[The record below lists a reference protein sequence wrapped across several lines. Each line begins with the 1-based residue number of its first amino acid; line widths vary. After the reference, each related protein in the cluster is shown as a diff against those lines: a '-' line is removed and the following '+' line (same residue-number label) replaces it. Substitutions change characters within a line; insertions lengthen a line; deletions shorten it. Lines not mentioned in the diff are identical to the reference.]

1 MFNLAIPAKRRRC
14 ALEGG
19 FAAVFLL
26 FGMTPAPALDANDV
40 RSLLQNRVP
49 EETIL
54 NLVRADGTIYITN
67 EEADGFRA
75 LGASENL
82 VAALRPRATVLPPA
96 PGPAAADSG
105 QPVVPLGITLIGAH
119 PPRRDKDGWLSI
131 SNYDSTTYYLMVSE
145 SEKRIFVSRNPNGGL
160 AVGPGRNEI
169 INLRKHDYKLYGDS
183 GRDLKVKIRKG
194 ETTSLSLN
202 PFGVVG
208 NSGIIGVAVD
218 REKTRSE
225 TLFDVYS
232 PPPPVIIQ
240 EAPAIIVQEPPPVY
254 AVPVYPG
261 PYFRHPRG
269 GGGFHFRYRR

>member
-1 MFNLAIPAKRRRC
+1 MFNLAIPAKRPSF
-14 ALEGG
+14 ALAGG
-19 FAAVFLL
+19 FVAVFLL

-54 NLVRADGTIYITN
+54 NLIRADGTIYITN

-96 PGPAAADSG
+96 SGPADGG
-105 QPVVPLGITLIGAH
+105 QPVVPLDITLIGAH
-119 PPRRDKDGWLSI
+119 PPLRDKDGWLSI
-131 SNYDSTTYYLMVSE
+131 SNYDSMTYHLLVSE
-145 SEKRIFVSRNPNGGL
+145 GEKRIFVSRNPNGGL

-183 GRDLKVKIRKG
+183 GRDLKVKVRKG

-208 NSGIIGVAVD
+208 NSGLIGVAVD

-240 EAPAIIVQEPPPVY
+240 AAPAIIVQEPPPVY

-261 PYFRHPRG
+261 PYLLRHPRG
-269 GGGFHFRYRR
+269 EGGFHFRYPR